1 MKGTTDLV
9 AKVISLDLLKAQVQ
23 VQPLIQIFYM
33 TVVVPADIKLAS
45 HTEDLTWTFLEN
57 GNPMSNILYLEYD
70 VVKMLSVPYIFEP

>member
-1 MKGTTDLV
+1 
-9 AKVISLDLLKAQVQ
+9 
-23 VQPLIQIFYM
+23 M